1 MNSGPFL
8 DKWNYWFKTTEG
20 KRIYLNRNAKD
31 IDVNNIYDYKLSYDE
46 KIGMVFEP
54 KPKSELKIYVISG
67 YSSTVTS
74 YAFTKDGLIFSY
86 ENNYNYGAKWGKF
99 NREYLKINNGYVTEL
114 VYKELEL
121 KIEIWDTVYFN
132 AVSDK
137 GEKIK
142 LNEYEIEQYFPSMYI
157 ENHHYFIMETKDGD

>member
-1 MNSGPFL
+1 MAEELTRLLEEAQYDILGIGNYAIILRSKKNPDKVYKIALGGSNPLQEFEVAPYQPPNYKLNIAADDIDFIRYSVEGDMNSGPFL

-86 ENNYNYGAKWGKF
+86 ENNY
-99 NREYLKINNGYVTEL
+99 
-114 VYKELEL
+114 
-121 KIEIWDTVYFN
+121 
-132 AVSDK
+132 
-137 GEKIK
+137 
-142 LNEYEIEQYFPSMYI
+142 
-157 ENHHYFIMETKDGD
+157 